1 MKFAEKA
8 TPVLKS
14 LQGWVT
20 GVNLLTVESRNVA
33 DPEVNHLGLLLIA
46 QLRMT

>member
-14 LQGWVT
+14 LQGWGT
-20 GVNLLTVESRNVA
+20 GMTLLMVESRNVA
-33 DPEVNHLGLLLIA
+33 DPEANFLGLLLIA
-46 QLRMT
+46 QLCVT